1 VKPYLNGPARVR
13 GSISLAPILVI
24 SALAAIV
31 TLPGI
36 YRASS
41 YQVIN
46 TNTLFLAENYND
58 TNAELFSQ
66 RNIYGTPTLL
76 GPVMESPTKIST
88 ADYISAPNV
97 MDAEIVAIAGE
108 TFCPGSSLKCVNYE
122 IRVKVENPNM
132 IAESTQ
138 KIGIQIVKP

>member
-1 VKPYLNGPARVR
+1 VKHNLNVPARVR

-41 YQVIN
+41 YQVIH
-46 TNTLFLAENYND
+46 TNTLYLAENYND

-66 RNIYGTPTLL
+66 RDIYGTPTLL
-76 GPVMESPTKIST
+76 GPVTESPTTISA
-88 ADYISAPNV
+88 ADYISSPSI
-97 MDAEIVAIAGE
+97 MDAEIVARAGE
-108 TFCPGSSLKCVNYE
+108 TFCPGSSLTCVNYE
-122 IRVKVENPNM
+122 IRVNVENPNM